1 MSKHEDSIRE
11 GAKGL
16 LRPGEETIS
25 AVVVSPRGSS
35 TAAAPGLAPAEI
47 GRRWSGK
54 NRAAAKSVGIVVKRN
69 SGLAL
74 TSESGAHDGLADLAD
89 RCDQGGTD
97 LLSELPIDQ
106 VDEIN
111 SKWNVLTISAGGA
124 QFKLECKPPAAKAVA
139 KAFAAARPAARA

>member
-1 MSKHEDSIRE
+1 MSKHEDSMRK

-16 LRPGEETIS
+16 LRPGEEIIS

-54 NRAAAKSVGIVVKRN
+54 NRAAAESVGIVVKRN

-74 TSESGAHDGLADLAD
+74 TSERVLTMGLQISLTGAIKEV
-89 RCDQGGTD
+89 TD

-139 KAFAAARPAARA
+139 KAFAAARAAARA